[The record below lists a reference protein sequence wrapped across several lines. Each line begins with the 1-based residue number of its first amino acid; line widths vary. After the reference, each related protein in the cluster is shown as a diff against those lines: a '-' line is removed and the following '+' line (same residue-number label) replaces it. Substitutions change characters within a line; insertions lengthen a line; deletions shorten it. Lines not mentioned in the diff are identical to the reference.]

1 MCIDQIRKE
10 VVYIDSS
17 VPSAYYDDRVLWR
30 MEYTRKW
37 WHEELV
43 RYHAVISPAV
53 VAEIL
58 GTRDEQTKEKLL
70 GLVLDYPQL
79 ELSPEIEKI
88 ANGYIGQKIIPPNYA
103 TDAFHIAVASYYKAD
118 FLVTWN
124 CRHLA
129 DGHRRKKIK
138 LFNTSAGLYVPE
150 ILTPLE
156 LTGGEE
162 DVVQ

>member
-1 MCIDQIRKE
+1 MTVLCRVHITTTECYGGWNIPVNGGMK
-10 VVYIDSS
+10 SL
-17 VPSAYYDDRVLWR
+17 SAI
-30 MEYTRKW
+30 MQS
-37 WHEELV
+37 
-43 RYHAVISPAV
+43 ISPAV

-79 ELSPEIEKI
+79 ELSPEIERI